1 MGVAVALEEN
11 PSSSSCSTSLLDCL
25 DIGNGG
31 FGCTVVVVVLDDYF
45 EMHHG
50 SGLLDD
56 DIDPIEHC

>member
-1 MGVAVALEEN
+1 MVVALEEN
-11 PSSSSCSTSLLDCL
+11 PSSSSSCSTSLLDCL

-45 EMHHG
+45 EMHYG
-50 SGLLDD
+50 SGLLD